1 MNDSSRIEVSLFYK
15 WWYLKRKKWNIH
27 KCLRA
32 PPTGGLMRTLVLWRG
47 GRKLQR
53 EWRVVM
59 KLNRWMNRWKF
70 HSIPFFTSQRP
81 IWPHI
86 WSHICAYMGLYGTL
100 QLLDRLEW
108 SRSSKVNEFNSFILV
123 LIYFVWF
130 NLSFL
135 LFERLKCEIVTF

>member
-1 MNDSSRIEVSLFYK
+1 MLAHVFYAEFQHVCRHSFSWRSTIYSYNLLASDLYMLQLQVSLFYK

-32 PPTGGLMRTLVLWRG
+32 PPSGGPMRTLVLWRG

-70 HSIPFFTSQRP
+70 HSIPFFTYQRP
-81 IWPHI
+81 IWPFI
-86 WSHICAYMGLYGTL
+86 WSYICGYMELYGTL
-100 QLLDRLEW
+100 QLLGRIE
-108 SRSSKVNEFNSFILV
+108 
-123 LIYFVWF
+123 
-130 NLSFL
+130 
-135 LFERLKCEIVTF
+135 